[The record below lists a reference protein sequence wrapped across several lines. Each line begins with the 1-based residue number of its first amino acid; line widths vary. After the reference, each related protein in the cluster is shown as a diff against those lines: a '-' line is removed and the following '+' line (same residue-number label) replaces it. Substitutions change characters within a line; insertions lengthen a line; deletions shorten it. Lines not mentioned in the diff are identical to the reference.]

1 MMAALRESLR
11 RLIGTLRGQRADQD
25 LEEELRIHL
34 EMVAE
39 DAERQGHSR
48 EEAMRLARLSAGGAA
63 QAMEE
68 LRDQRGWPWLDDLA
82 RDSQF
87 AWRMM
92 RRSPLFTGVAVA
104 SLALG
109 IGANTAIFSLV
120 NTILLRPLP
129 VHEPER
135 LVEILSQYPGEPRI
149 NSFQWRIYE
158 HYRDQNRVF
167 SGLAGMVP
175 ARMQASGQGFAEV
188 PATGEF
194 VTGNYFDLLGV
205 RPAIGRLLGPDDD
218 RTGAE
223 TVAVV
228 SWPFWQSRFNGDP
241 AIVGQRIAINGT
253 PALIVGVAAKE
264 FFGVNVA
271 SRPSIWL
278 AIAAEPQVQ
287 QSTQRAAGTLPVA
300 MLGRLAP
307 GVSIDQARAE
317 VKVLDRWRVDL
328 LSKTAPILRNLTID
342 VETAVAGRAML
353 RDQFAKP
360 LVVLSATVGLMLLIA
375 CANIA
380 GLLLARAAARQR
392 EMALR
397 LSLGA
402 ARWRL
407 LRQLLTEAMML
418 AAIGGVIG
426 VVLAY
431 AGVQTLTA
439 IVKSGRTI
447 VGLVEP
453 ISIEAQLDMRVLAFT
468 AGLSI
473 LSGLLFGLA
482 PAWHAFRSAPAP
494 SLRDSGSVG
503 ESRSRRLF
511 ARSLIVVQV
520 AVSIVLLSAASLFIN
535 YLAQL
540 RHVGTGFDQRSVL
553 LLTLDPAKSGYE
565 LPQLFQPY
573 QDLLARLEA
582 LPGVR
587 SATLSGVTPIHGAG
601 SARFVNVPG
610 FVEAPEDREYT
621 SVNWVAPRYFE
632 TFGTP
637 LMAGRDFRFDDRGR
651 APFAIVNQALERYYF
666 GGGSAIGRQLSFDGI
681 NRSFEIIGV
690 VGDAKYLDLRV
701 PAPRTVYLSAFQE
714 ARMFSHRFSV
724 RTEGAPLDV
733 ATAAQQAVAD
743 GLTKAA
749 ISNVTTME
757 DQVDASIVPER
768 LVAALSG
775 AFGTLGAVLVGIG
788 LYGLLAYSVAR
799 RTNEIGVRMALGAT
813 RATIARMILSN
824 AAWLIAAGLAAGIP
838 LALWSR
844 SLVSAVLPQWRA
856 DGAMPIA
863 VAAAGIMAVA
873 LLSSYLPTMRAAGV
887 EPAQALRR
895 D

>member
-1 MMAALRESLR
+1 MLAALRESLR
-11 RLIGTLRGQRADQD
+11 RLVETFRGQRADRD

-34 EMVAE
+34 EMMAE
-39 DAERQGHSR
+39 EGERQGHSR
-48 EEAMRLARLSAGGAA
+48 EEAMRLARLHAGGAA

-68 LRDQRGWPWLDDLA
+68 LRDQRGWPWLEDLV
-82 RDSQF
+82 RDGQF

-92 RRSPLFTGVAVA
+92 RRTPLFTGVAIA

-120 NTILLRPLP
+120 HTILLRPLP

-158 HYRDQNRVF
+158 HYRDQNHVF
-167 SGLAGMVP
+167 SGLMATTS
-175 ARMQASGQGFAEV
+175 ARLQISGQGFDVV
-188 PATGEF
+188 PVTGEF

-205 RPAIGRLLGPDDD
+205 RPAMGRLLGADDD
-218 RTGAE
+218 RAGAE
-223 TVAVV
+223 AVAVV
-228 SWPFWQSRFNGDP
+228 SWPLWQGRFNGDP
-241 AIVGQRIAINGT
+241 AIIGQRVSVGGAVAT
-253 PALIVGVAAKE
+253 VVGVTPRE

-278 AIAAEPQVQ
+278 PVANEPLIQP
-287 QSTQRAAGTLPVA
+287 SNRAAGMLPVS

-307 GVSIDQARAE
+307 GVSIEQARAE
-317 VKVLDRWRVDL
+317 VKILDRWRIDL
-328 LSKTAPILRNLTID
+328 LSKTAPLLRDLTVHVD
-342 VETAVAGRAML
+342 SAAAGRAML
-353 RDQFAKP
+353 RDQFARP
-360 LVVLSATVGLMLLIA
+360 LVILSATVGLMLLIA

-407 LRQLLTEAMML
+407 LRQLLTESMML
-418 AAIGGVIG
+418 AALGGAVGI
-426 VVLAY
+426 VLAY
-431 AGVQTLTA
+431 AGVYTLTG
-439 IVKSGRTI
+439 IVKSGRSI

-453 ISIEAQLDMRVLAFT
+453 ISIEAQLDLRVLAFT
-468 AGLSI
+468 AGLSV
-473 LSGLLFGLA
+473 LCGLLFGLA
-482 PAWHAFRSAPAP
+482 PAWHAFRSTPAP

-503 ESRSRRLF
+503 ESRSRRAF

-520 AVSIVLLSAASLFIN
+520 AMSLVLLSAAGLFITH
-535 YLAQL
+535 LAEL
-540 RHVGTGFDQRSVL
+540 RNVGTGFDRRSVL
-553 LLTLDPAKSGYE
+553 LLSLDPAKSGYE

-610 FVEAPEDREYT
+610 FVEAPEARQYT
-621 SVNWVAPRYFE
+621 SLNWVAPRYFE

-637 LMAGRDFRFDDRGR
+637 LMAGRDFSFDDRGR
-651 APFAIVNQALERYYF
+651 PPVAIVNQAVERYYF
-666 GGGSAIGRQLSFDGI
+666 GGASAIGRHLSLDG
-681 NRSFEIIGV
+681 NSRSFEIVGV

-701 PAPRTVYLSAFQE
+701 PAPRTIYLHAFQE
-714 ARMFSHRFSV
+714 ARMFSHRFSI

-733 ATAAQQAVAD
+733 ATAAQLVVAD
-743 GLTKAA
+743 TLTKAA
-749 ISNVTTME
+749 ITNVTTME

-768 LVAALSG
+768 LVATLSG

-813 RATIARMILSN
+813 RANIVQMILRS
-824 AAWLIAAGLAAGIP
+824 AAWLVAAGLAAGIP
-838 LALWSR
+838 LAWWSR
-844 SLVSAVLPQWRA
+844 TLVSSVLPQWHA

-863 VAAAGIMAVA
+863 IAAAGIMTVA
-873 LLSSYLPTMRAAGV
+873 LLSSYLPALRASRV